1 MSKNKELEEF
11 HSIIKEDKLKESV
24 KESKKVKIFFDGRQ
38 YNIRIPASIAHLV
51 DLDPYKDMFEFKAE
65 VRDDKISLNGKL
77 IKNGKK

>member
-38 YNIRIPASIAHLV
+38 YNIRIPASIAH
-51 DLDPYKDMFEFKAE
+51 
-65 VRDDKISLNGKL
+65 
-77 IKNGKK
+77 